1 MAREFCTTFEF
12 SLPIFKK
19 EKVGC
24 YNWGFVAGKSQTH
37 FSWSTILE
45 LQDKKNKGEFL
56 KDHDAIP
63 EPEEWFHDIFRIDGS
78 PFDEKETKFIK
89 KIIND

>member
-1 MAREFCTTFEF
+1 MAREFALLLNFLYQY
-12 SLPIFKK
+12 SRKK
-19 EKVGC
+19 N
-24 YNWGFVAGKSQTH
+24 YQSQTH
-37 FSWSTILE
+37 FGWSTILE